1 VDLSCFTQKYRKSQ
15 LPADF
20 ALPWKLLYTDM
31 VHHVS
36 PVVRGTRIALYSD
49 ALFPTADIALCKRA
63 RSDEMQMPE
72 ENAYASGVAMFEY
85 VSTPSRA
92 AEATITE
99 PTANTTTEGLPTK
112 AVTHNCDKLHCCE
125 GRAVCWSTVAV
136 LVASIG
142 VHRTIIFH
150 NGMLSSV
157 SMCWSGHVRSPS
169 TLTERA

>member
-1 VDLSCFTQKYRKSQ
+1 LLGNFD
-15 LPADF
+15 
-20 ALPWKLLYTDM
+20 LPWKVFYTHM

-36 PVVRGTRIALYSD
+36 PVVRGTPIALYSD
-49 ALFPTADIALCKRA
+49 ALFPTADVALRKQA

-72 ENAYASGVAMFEY
+72 ENVYASGVAMFEY

-112 AVTHNCDKLHCCE
+112 AVTHNCDKLHRCE

-136 LVASIG
+136 LVANIS

-150 NGMLSSV
+150 NGMLYSSV